1 VTIANGSPI
10 LAADLDALTSTQL
23 ALLAA
28 DAGQLPLA
36 GEVSLVFPGLTTGLH
51 SSNPERCQAS
61 FTAPY
66 DLLIEAVAVQAGD
79 HTAASTTTVTLS
91 CPGVLDAFSVVVSG
105 TTGAGLTKLARV
117 LYDNAGKGPARAV
130 RVIPRGAVVDVFV
143 DTTSAAAASML
154 QVVVAFRAFF
164 ART

>member
-1 VTIANGSPI
+1 VTISNGSTI
-10 LAADLDALTSTQL
+10 LAADLDALTTSQL
-23 ALLAA
+23 IVCAV
-28 DAGQLPLA
+28 DAIQAPLA
-36 GEVSLVFPGLTTGLH
+36 GEVCLVFPGLTAGLR
-51 SSNPERCQAS
+51 SSNPKRCQAS

-66 DLLIEAVAVQAGD
+66 DVLIEAVAVQAGD

-91 CPGVLDAFSVVVSG
+91 CPGVLDAFPVVMSG

-130 RVIPRGAVVDVFV
+130 RVIPRGAIVDVDV

-154 QVVVAFRAFF
+154 QVMIAYTAFF